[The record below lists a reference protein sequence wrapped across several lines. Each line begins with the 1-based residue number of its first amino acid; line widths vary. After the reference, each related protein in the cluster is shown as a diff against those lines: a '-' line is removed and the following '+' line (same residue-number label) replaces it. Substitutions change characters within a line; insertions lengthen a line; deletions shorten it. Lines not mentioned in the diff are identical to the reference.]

1 MQQADRPLASG
12 LLLPL
17 SKVCAR
23 SLYPSTRAPQPR
35 GWSAKPRVSSRD
47 SLAVEGAEVGRPGRL
62 TLVSSKELVMA
73 RLRLAA
79 ALIAVLALSAC
90 TDSENLTSPTGTL
103 PGGNLPGGQSGGGDT
118 TSTP

>member
-1 MQQADRPLASG
+1 MSRHRAASRG
-12 LLLPL
+12 RFVV
-17 SKVCAR
+17 SKSLCSNPIDLWHPGCSCHCRRFAR
-23 SLYPSTRAPQPR
+23 SPYPSTRAPQPR

-79 ALIAVLALSAC
+79 ALIAVLAVTAC
-90 TDSENLTSPTGTL
+90 TDSDSLTAPTGTL
-103 PGGNLPGGQSGGGDT
+103 
-118 TSTP
+118 